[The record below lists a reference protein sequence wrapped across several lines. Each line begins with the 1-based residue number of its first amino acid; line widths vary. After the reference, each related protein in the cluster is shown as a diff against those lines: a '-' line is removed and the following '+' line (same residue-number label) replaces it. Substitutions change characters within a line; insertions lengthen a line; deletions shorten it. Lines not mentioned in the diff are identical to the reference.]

1 MIWQVI
7 GIRGH
12 PYRQRR
18 CGGRRRRV
26 GRAEEE
32 EEESPLLMRGL
43 HPSVTY
49 RNGMWPGLAA
59 GLLGGLRSR

>member
-18 CGGRRRRV
+18 HGGRRRRV

-32 EEESPLLMRGL
+32 EDSPLLTRGL

-49 RNGMWPGLAA
+49 QNGMWPGLAA
-59 GLLGGLRSR
+59 GPRSVGSGW